1 MPLRNFGLSFFRRG
15 ARPNPGGS
23 WRPRHAVG
31 AGLVVL
37 LVALWTA
44 LVHAGAAEDK
54 LLAQRIIAESWPEL
68 VSACRLGLTLQPQPE
83 RDTPLDGALRAR
95 CLNGAKFYIKLT
107 SPAHSVWKGGPTVF
121 RCDGAY
127 MRDAMKCRGWWGG
140 SLADSSGRPNRYKL
154 GGRFG
159 FAVVLALALIIVA
172 ITTWAASGDVSR
184 RITVRCTVDE

>member
-1 MPLRNFGLSFFRRG
+1 MPLRNFGLSFFRRR
-15 ARPNPGGS
+15 ARADPDGP

-37 LVALWTA
+37 LVILWTA
-44 LVHAGAAEDK
+44 LAHAGAAEDK
-54 LLAQRIIAESWPEL
+54 LLAQRIIAGSWPEL

-83 RDTPLDGALRAR
+83 KDMPLDGALRAR

-127 MRDAMKCRGWWGG
+127 MRDAMKCREW
-140 SLADSSGRPNRYKL
+140 
-154 GGRFG
+154 
-159 FAVVLALALIIVA
+159 
-172 ITTWAASGDVSR
+172 
-184 RITVRCTVDE
+184 

>member
-15 ARPNPGGS
+15 ARPNAGGS
-23 WRPRHAVG
+23 SRPRHAVG

-37 LVALWTA
+37 LVALWTS

-83 RDTPLDGALRAR
+83 WDTPLDRALRAR

-127 MRDAMKCRGWWGG
+127 MRDTMKCRGW
-140 SLADSSGRPNRYKL
+140 
-154 GGRFG
+154 
-159 FAVVLALALIIVA
+159 
-172 ITTWAASGDVSR
+172 
-184 RITVRCTVDE
+184 

>member
-1 MPLRNFGLSFFRRG
+1 MPLRNFGMSFFRRG
-15 ARPNPGGS
+15 ARPHAGGS

-83 RDTPLDGALRAR
+83 WDTPDGALRAR

-107 SPAHSVWKGGPTVF
+107 SPADSVWNGGPIVF
-121 RCDGAY
+121 RCECVTPRSVRDGEAA
-127 MRDAMKCRGWWGG
+127 R
-140 SLADSSGRPNRYKL
+140 SPNSSGR
-154 GGRFG
+154 
-159 FAVVLALALIIVA
+159 
-172 ITTWAASGDVSR
+172 
-184 RITVRCTVDE
+184 